1 MGGRLKASRRF
12 CRVQSLYGSSPGAF
26 LLLLQKEAKQG
37 KGEPSFPLCKP
48 LSGRPAA
55 LDTNLFLGY
64 RPKTNPYCTQM
75 GLKGVCDTFLSP
87 LRWSAERRTTTPVP
101 SSEEGNYGAGKQI
114 LSNLR
119 LARCKAADPWLW
131 LAGLAACRKREG
143 VPLPRSGGGWEGANA
158 PAAPYKHR
166 LAHAPGRRS
175 RSGRAFRCVGVLGF
189 TPSRFWALLASQKC
203 HPAGQACLLKP
214 RKRLAPPEVITDH
227 VTNAPAASRTNWA
240 L

>member
-1 MGGRLKASRRF
+1 
-12 CRVQSLYGSSPGAF
+12 
-26 LLLLQKEAKQG
+26 
-37 KGEPSFPLCKP
+37 
-48 LSGRPAA
+48 
-55 LDTNLFLGY
+55 
-64 RPKTNPYCTQM
+64 M
-75 GLKGVCDTFLSP
+75 GLRRACGAFLSP

-101 SSEEGNYGAGKQI
+101 SSKEGDYGAGKQI

-131 LAGLAACRKREG
+131 LAGLSVCRKREG
-143 VPLPRSGGGWEGANA
+143 VPLPRSGGGWEGADA

-203 HPAGQACLLKP
+203 HPAGKPYKSYSFIRLSPPLGDNNLFHKYPPAGACKSFFP
-214 RKRLAPPEVITDH
+214 RRHMTSGAVIFSIPRVFSSTVAVARH
-227 VTNAPAASRTNWA
+227 RAARAAQTAESSHFTRQFW
-240 L
+240 

>member
-1 MGGRLKASRRF
+1 MPISSISARGSRWRWSCKRRRVKKAGKGYLFQGKIGGRLKASRRF
-12 CRVQSLYGSSPGAF
+12 CRVQSLYGSPPGRSFCAYKRN
-26 LLLLQKEAKQG
+26 QNTV
-37 KGEPSFPLCKP
+37 KGDRFPLDKP

-75 GLKGVCDTFLSP
+75 GFKGVCDTFLSP

-131 LAGLAACRKREG
+131 LAGLAACSKREG

-166 LAHAPGRRS
+166 LAHAA
-175 RSGRAFRCVGVLGF
+175 SGA
-189 TPSRFWALLASQKC
+189 TSA
-203 HPAGQACLLKP
+203 
-214 RKRLAPPEVITDH
+214 
-227 VTNAPAASRTNWA
+227 
-240 L
+240 